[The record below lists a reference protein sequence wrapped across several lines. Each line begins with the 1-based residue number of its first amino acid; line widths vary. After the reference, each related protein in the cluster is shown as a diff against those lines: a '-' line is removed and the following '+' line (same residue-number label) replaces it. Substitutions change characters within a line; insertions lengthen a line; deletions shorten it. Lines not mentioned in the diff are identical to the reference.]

1 MCWHIKF
8 TNTHRK
14 WSFCNVCRCVR
25 LKKSSFLATNTQ
37 KMAKHGPAKEN
48 KFNTVLC
55 KLVNQLSGQRNQPQ
69 SDKDGQKISS
79 VHNTDMLSHFFE
91 NVLDDYYSACT
102 YLQLP
107 HFKFM
112 FEEIFF
118 LEIFINAVPS
128 LSTLRHT
135 AAALHSYPPCVA
147 QILSLVTWGVKMMS
161 LCHGWGY
168 HPIQTAL
175 YILMRYTIIWAFGML
190 SQGFMMGAPPW
201 DHSTSQVGP
210 WFGNS
215 WSLMGKNDAIM
226 SCLRLTFTSDTFP
239 HPYEMYSN
247 CLSFWYAVSRV

>member
-1 MCWHIKF
+1 MTITQHAHIYNF
-8 TNTHRK
+8 HTSNL
-14 WSFCNVCRCVR
+14 C
-25 LKKSSFLATNTQ
+25 LKK
-37 KMAKHGPAKEN
+37 
-48 KFNTVLC
+48 
-55 KLVNQLSGQRNQPQ
+55 
-69 SDKDGQKISS
+69 
-79 VHNTDMLSHFFE
+79 
-91 NVLDDYYSACT
+91 Y
-102 YLQLP
+102 
-107 HFKFM
+107 
-112 FEEIFF
+112 FF
-118 LEIFINAVPS
+118 LKFLSMPS
-128 LSTLRHT
+128 LVWAHWYDFHRHT
-135 AAALHSYPPCVA
+135 LAALHSYSPYVA